1 MGHIVRFWSFYCSV
15 IVAFVLASCSV
26 PDAAKMPDVAGLRQT
41 LSDLDSTVAP
51 QEAARA
57 AQIAYAYSLQ
67 LRAEYNVT
75 DGPLLHNTKVNQGL
89 RPRGLCWHW
98 AHDLEVRLRQ
108 EGFTTLRVHRAIA
121 NHDNIRIQHSTVV
134 ISAAGHPM
142 KEGIVL
148 DPWRYG
154 GYLFWALVPE
164 DSRYGWEERHIVL
177 ANAHR

>member
-1 MGHIVRFWSFYCSV
+1 M
-15 IVAFVLASCSV
+15 AFALASCSV
-26 PDAAKMPDVAGLRQT
+26 PDAAKVPDVAGLTQT
-41 LSDLDSTVAP
+41 LTALAP
-51 QEAARA
+51 QVSRQEATRA
-57 AQIAYAYSLQ
+57 AQIAYSYSLQ

-108 EGFTTLRVHRAIA
+108 EGFTTLSVHRAIA

-134 ISAAGHPM
+134 ISAAGQTM
-142 KEGIVL
+142 EQGIVL

-154 GYLFWALVPE
+154 GYLFWARVPD

-177 ANAHR
+177 ATN